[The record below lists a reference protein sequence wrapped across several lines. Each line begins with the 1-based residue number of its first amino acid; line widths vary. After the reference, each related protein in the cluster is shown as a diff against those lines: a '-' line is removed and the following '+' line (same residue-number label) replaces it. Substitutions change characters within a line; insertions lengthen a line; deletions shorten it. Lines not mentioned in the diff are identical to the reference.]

1 MAVET
6 GLARKRFME
15 MIYDTWV
22 FEFWV
27 KNSSI
32 FVAWFQKTLQV
43 DSFVF
48 SAQTALPQC
57 TVTFSF
63 VKACG
68 VLKSI
73 KHNAQSRTV
82 TALVL
87 ERWPCWLGC

>member
-32 FVAWFQKTLQV
+32 FVAWFQKT
-43 DSFVF
+43 
-48 SAQTALPQC
+48 
-57 TVTFSF
+57 TV
-63 VKACG
+63 
-68 VLKSI
+68 
-73 KHNAQSRTV
+73 
-82 TALVL
+82 
-87 ERWPCWLGC
+87 